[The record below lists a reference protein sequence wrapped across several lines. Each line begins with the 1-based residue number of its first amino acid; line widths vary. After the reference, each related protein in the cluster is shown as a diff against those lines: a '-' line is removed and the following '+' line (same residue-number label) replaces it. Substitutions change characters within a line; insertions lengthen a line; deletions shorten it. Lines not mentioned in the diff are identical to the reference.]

1 MILTEEVSRRN
12 LQREKETTRAKDR
25 EEETG
30 EEMGRPRER
39 STIVETDSP
48 GAKESQGRVGRTM
61 TRMEH
66 TARSTEQE
74 EGETYRITRKLPASW
89 LWGPSLRPSRRDRH
103 HSPRA
108 GVDQRHGRHAQ
119 GRRVQLR
126 HGAAGNRV
134 GIDRVCS

>member
-61 TRMEH
+61 TSKEH
-66 TARSTEQE
+66 
-74 EGETYRITRKLPASW
+74 
-89 LWGPSLRPSRRDRH
+89 
-103 HSPRA
+103 RA
-108 GVDQRHGRHAQ
+108 G
-119 GRRVQLR
+119 GRRNLQDYREAPGLMAL
-126 HGAAGNRV
+126 G
-134 GIDRVCS
+134 S